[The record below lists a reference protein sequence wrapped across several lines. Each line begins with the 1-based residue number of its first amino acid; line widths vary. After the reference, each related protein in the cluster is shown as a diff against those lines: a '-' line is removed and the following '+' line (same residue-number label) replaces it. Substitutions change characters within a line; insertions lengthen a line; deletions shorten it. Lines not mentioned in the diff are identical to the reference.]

1 MTRFLSRNM
10 TYYSTETTY
19 RDRSGKV
26 ILSRKPNLTVYMT
39 IKFLEK
45 IIPHKLSQESRDST
59 RSHASGCEGD
69 WFKIGYKEKITYP
82 LYITPNA
89 NVSMKQCD
97 FRVRNTKR
105 SKSNLNPSVNTPVS
119 YPKPSL
125 ENIWWSFLKST
136 LSKQ

>member
-1 MTRFLSRNM
+1 MGREARTKLHKIKIVVFFPLSVCGAMTRFLSRNM
-10 TYYSTETTY
+10 TYYSTEMTY

-89 NVSMKQCD
+89 NVS
-97 FRVRNTKR
+97 RR
-105 SKSNLNPSVNTPVS
+105 SGNNVIFVCAI
-119 YPKPSL
+119 PKAQSL
-125 ENIWWSFLKST
+125 I
-136 LSKQ
+136 

>member
-1 MTRFLSRNM
+1 MGREARTKLHKIKIVVFFPLGVCGAMTRFLSRNM
-10 TYYSTETTY
+10 MYYSTETTY
-19 RDRSGKV
+19 RDRSGEV

-89 NVSMKQCD
+89 NVS
-97 FRVRNTKR
+97 RR
-105 SKSNLNPSVNTPVS
+105 SGNNVIFVCAIPNAQ
-119 YPKPSL
+119 SL
-125 ENIWWSFLKST
+125 I
-136 LSKQ
+136 

>member
-1 MTRFLSRNM
+1 MTRFLSRNI

-19 RDRSGKV
+19 PDRSGKV

-89 NVSMKQCD
+89 NVS
-97 FRVRNTKR
+97 RR
-105 SKSNLNPSVNTPVS
+105 SGNNVIFVCAI
-119 YPKPSL
+119 PKAQSL
-125 ENIWWSFLKST
+125 I
-136 LSKQ
+136 

>member
-1 MTRFLSRNM
+1 MWCYDAFFVTKYDVFAGEIRTSAYGTR
-10 TYYSTETTY
+10 TTY

-45 IIPHKLSQESRDST
+45 IIPHKLCQESRDST

-69 WFKIGYKEKITYP
+69 WFKISYKEKITYP

-89 NVSMKQCD
+89 NVS
-97 FRVRNTKR
+97 RR
-105 SKSNLNPSVNTPVS
+105 SGNNVIFVCAIPNAQ
-119 YPKPSL
+119 SL
-125 ENIWWSFLKST
+125 I
-136 LSKQ
+136 

>member
-1 MTRFLSRNM
+1 MGREARTKLQKSKIVVCFSLSVCGAMTRFLSRNM

-89 NVSMKQCD
+89 NVS
-97 FRVRNTKR
+97 RR
-105 SKSNLNPSVNTPVS
+105 SGNNVIFVCAI
-119 YPKPSL
+119 PKAQSL
-125 ENIWWSFLKST
+125 I
-136 LSKQ
+136 